1 MLNEFS
7 YKGTVKLT
15 ICDHNNSDRVFYVFN
30 KGESTLFKFIA
41 ATLAGWFDENDKPS
55 CMDIGYD
62 TGSQFNSI
70 LSSYIATTSAFSMN
84 SDGQWATRITG
95 ALKQSTIVDNTQQ
108 NLSVKL
114 CSQKKE
120 VLATIDLDSASVT
133 ALNALLAGQEMIIEW
148 TMLVTNKE

>member
-1 MLNEFS
+1 MYPVN
-7 YKGTVKLT
+7 
-15 ICDHNNSDRVFYVFN
+15 
-30 KGESTLFKFIA
+30 
-41 ATLAGWFDENDKPS
+41 
-55 CMDIGYD
+55 
-62 TGSQFNSI
+62 
-70 LSSYIATTSAFSMN
+70 
-84 SDGQWATRITG
+84 
-95 ALKQSTIVDNTQQ
+95 NTQQ